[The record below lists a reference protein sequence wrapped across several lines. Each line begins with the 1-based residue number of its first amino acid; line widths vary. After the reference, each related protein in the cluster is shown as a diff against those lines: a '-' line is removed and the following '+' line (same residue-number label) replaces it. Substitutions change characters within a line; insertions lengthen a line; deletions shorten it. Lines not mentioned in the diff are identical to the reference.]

1 MLSFSNDFVNSVC
14 ANDQISILDL
24 SSTLNFW
31 KNKKV
36 FHKIIEIVISEKK
49 TKTQL
54 DIFFV
59 LFKTRS
65 V

>member
-1 MLSFSNDFVNSVC
+1 MNKSFIEL
-14 ANDQISILDL
+14 Q
-24 SSTLNFW
+24 NFW

-36 FHKIIEIVISEKK
+36 FHRIIEIVISEKK
-49 TKTQL
+49 TKIQL

-59 LFKTRS
+59 LFKTKF